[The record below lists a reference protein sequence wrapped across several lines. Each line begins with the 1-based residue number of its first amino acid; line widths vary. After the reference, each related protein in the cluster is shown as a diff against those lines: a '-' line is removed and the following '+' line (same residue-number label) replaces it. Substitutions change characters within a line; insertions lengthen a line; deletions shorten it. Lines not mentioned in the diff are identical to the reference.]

1 MILKPISVPC
11 GKCSACCHK
20 VIVGVSDEDIASGF
34 PYKLRDHGNYKTLER
49 NENND
54 CIYLVDEKCSIY
66 DNRPNICHA
75 FDCRNTWWHDTCLK
89 SINTELREKIAYWI
103 RLGQTYTADIK
114 LTDSDPTPSA
124 PDDLARL
131 RKASDPDP
139 QAPA

>member
-54 CIYLVDEKCSIY
+54 CIYLVDDKCSIY
-66 DNRPNICHA
+66 DNRPNICRA
-75 FDCRNTWWHDTCLK
+75 FDCRNTWWHKFASANPGMKERIRFWIDT
-89 SINTELREKIAYWI
+89 E
-103 RLGQTYTADIK
+103 QDYTAELEVI
-114 LTDSDPTPSA
+114 SPAPTPSI

-139 QAPA
+139 QAPV